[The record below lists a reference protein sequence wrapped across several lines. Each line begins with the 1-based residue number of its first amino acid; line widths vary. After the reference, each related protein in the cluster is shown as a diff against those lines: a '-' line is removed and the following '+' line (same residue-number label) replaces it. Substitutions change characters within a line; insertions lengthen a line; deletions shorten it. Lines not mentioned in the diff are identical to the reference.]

1 MVSDQC
7 KVPQEAYV
15 QYVAASPYA
24 AAAPP
29 MDSMGSAGAPSAAL
43 VVAESGRAGGRAE
56 LPANRPYWAGPP
68 LSAPR

>member
-24 AAAPP
+24 AATPP
-29 MDSMGSAGAPSAAL
+29 MDSMGSAPPSAAL
-43 VVAESGRAGGRAE
+43 VVAESGRF
-56 LPANRPYWAGPP
+56 RPSGAA
-68 LSAPR
+68 S